1 MGMRMPR
8 KLHNALTALTV
19 KNAGPGRH
27 ADGGGLYLLVK
38 PSGARSWIFRATVA
52 GKVRDVGLGTASAP
66 NAVTLARARELA
78 ADKAREVS
86 AGTLPLSERRKKSL
100 AAKSAAQAARI
111 EGATFRVAAESYI
124 ALHEDGWRNDKHRAQ
139 WRATLEAYAYPHF
152 GDMPVAAIETAH
164 VLAALEPI
172 WRAKPETARRV
183 RGRIETILD
192 AAKVRGLRSG
202 ENPARLRG
210 HLDHALPKRP
220 KASQGHHAALPY
232 PELPAFMVDLRERE
246 AVAARALEF
255 TILTAARSG
264 EVLGATWGEIDLAA
278 AHWTIPGERMKAGK
292 EHRAPLPARA
302 IEILRGVQVLNFR
315 GEANAPLFPATRGGP
330 LSSMAMAMLL
340 RRMAQP
346 VTVHGFRSSF
356 RDWAAEQTA
365 FPFEVA
371 EMALAHTVGNKVEA
385 AYRRGDMFEK
395 RRKLADAWSAYCAT
409 PAARAAKVSP
419 IRRVNDQ

>member
-1 MGMRMPR
+1 MGVRMPK
-8 KLHNALTALTV
+8 KLHYALTPLAV

-52 GKVRDVGLGTASAP
+52 GKVRDVGLGTAYGP
-66 NAVTLARARELA
+66 NAITLARARELA

-86 AGTLPLSERRKKSL
+86 AGTLLVSDLRKRAL
-100 AAKSAAQAARI
+100 AAKAAMQAERI
-111 EGATFRVAAESYI
+111 EGATFRVAAETHI

-152 GDMPVAAIETAH
+152 GDLAVASIDTPH

-202 ENPARLRG
+202 ENPARWRG
-210 HLDHALPKRP
+210 HLDHLLPKRS
-220 KASQGHHAALPY
+220 KASQGHHAAMPY
-232 PELPAFMVDLRERE
+232 ADVPSFMGELRTRE

-255 TILTAARSG
+255 AIITAARSG
-264 EVLGATWGEIDLAA
+264 EVLGATWGEVDLAA
-278 AHWTIPGERMKAGK
+278 ALWTIPGERMKAGR
-292 EHRAPLPARA
+292 EHRVPLPARA
-302 IEILRGVQVLNFR
+302 VEILRAVQPLNFR
-315 GEANAPLFPATRGGP
+315 DETSAHLFPATRGGP
-330 LSSMAMAMLL
+330 LSGMAMAMLL

-346 VTVHGFRSSF
+346 ITAHGFRSSF

-395 RRKLADAWSAYCAT
+395 RRKLANAWADYCTA

-419 IRRVNDQ
+419 IRQASA